1 METLL
6 EVQNLVKF
14 YGNKTSLTKAV
25 NDISFQVNKG
35 EFTVIMGASGS
46 GKTTLLNCIST
57 IDKATSGHVL
67 LEGQDITKLKGN
79 ALMKFRREQLGFIFQ
94 DFNLL
99 DTLNAF
105 DNIALALQIQG
116 KKSEEIKKRVREI
129 SEKLNVAETLK
140 KYPYEMSGGQRQ
152 RIACARAMVT
162 EPSLILA
169 DEPTG
174 ALDSQSAGM
183 FLGSLQYMN
192 EAMQATIL
200 MVTHDAFSASYAKRV
215 LFMKD
220 GKLFHELRKGDSD
233 RKEFFNEI
241 IHVISLLGGDLNH
254 VV

>member
-35 EFTVIMGASGS
+35 EFTAIMGASGS

-57 IDKATSGHVL
+57 IDMVTSGHVL
-67 LEGQDITKLKGN
+67 LEGQDITRLKGN
-79 ALMKFRREQLGFIFQ
+79 ALMRFRREQLGFIFQ

-152 RIACARAMVT
+152 RIACARAIVT

-220 GKLFHELRKGDSD
+220 GKLFHELRKGNSN